1 MHLYLIR
8 HGESDGNAGSD
19 HYDDAALTERGWAQ
33 ARFVAQALAG
43 EGIQALYSSPLTR
56 SLETAAE
63 IRAALG
69 LRVHAWPDL
78 AEKWGTG
85 RDVMTANEVARRWP
99 DVALPEDMAEEWWP
113 QDLPED
119 EAAAYRR
126 AARVEAALRERF
138 EETEARVAL
147 VGHGTF
153 GAILMSRLLG
163 APPCGY
169 TRFSQSNC
177 CISLVEVLPQR
188 AKLVFHNRTCH
199 LPGELIT

>member
-8 HGESDGNAGSD
+8 HGESGGNAGSD
-19 HYDDAALTERGWAQ
+19 HSDDPALTERGWTQ
-33 ARFVAQALAG
+33 AHLVAQAL
-43 EGIQALYSSPLTR
+43 EEQGIGWLYASPLTR
-56 SLETAAE
+56 ALETAAE

-78 AEKWGTG
+78 AEKWGAG
-85 RDVMTANEVARRWP
+85 RDVMTAGEVARRWP
-99 DVALPEDMAEEWWP
+99 DVVVPEDMAEQWWP

-119 EAAAYRR
+119 EAAAYAR
-126 AARVEAALRERF
+126 AARVEATIRERF

-153 GAILMSRLLG
+153 GAILMSRFLG

-177 CISLVEVLPQR
+177 CISLLQVLPQR

-199 LPGELIT
+199 LPRELVT